1 MRQQATRIR
10 PCYTGI
16 CVTRPCGERRLNGM
30 VSELVYRNNDI
41 VLTHILL
48 PLLRQLA
55 GSPAGCY
62 GSLGAKL
69 NRTGYRRISC
79 G

>member
-1 MRQQATRIR
+1 MRQQATREYV
-10 PCYTGI
+10 P
-16 CVTRPCGERRLNGM
+16 VTPASVSPALAERRLNGM

-62 GSLGAKL
+62 GSLRCK
-69 NRTGYRRISC
+69 T
-79 G
+79 